1 MIRVTKKIE
10 IQSAHRVAATTSRCR
25 FLHGHRYV
33 VKATCSGQVAKDGE
47 QVGMVIDFG
56 FLKEVMVQY
65 IHEPCDHGTIL
76 DKTDPL
82 LHMLVSE
89 SGIKGAHGFGDATL
103 FSNDY
108 GNFYA
113 VPFTPTAE
121 NLAKHW
127 FDLMKEPVQLL
138 SRGQAYLTK
147 VRVHETSSCFAE
159 YFIS

>member
-10 IQSAHRVAATTSRCR
+10 IQAAHRVAGTTSRCR

-33 VKATCSGQVAKDGE
+33 IEATCSGQVAKDGE
-47 QVGMVIDFG
+47 QAGMVIDFG

-76 DKTDPL
+76 DKDDTL
-82 LHMLVSE
+82 LHNLIAM
-89 SGIKGAHGFGDATL
+89 SGVKGAYEFSNAML

-127 FDLMKEPVQLL
+127 FELMQGPVQVA
-138 SRGQAYLTK
+138 SRGYAHLTM
-147 VRVHETSSCFAE
+147 VRVWETGSCFAD
-159 YFIS
+159 YFVE